1 LNLLYRVEY
10 SKIEESKSGTPNLRV
25 VYSRRGKYIF
35 SGNSKGKILI
45 VDSAS
50 LEVKS
55 SFKVTQTAAANNAVK
70 VSYNVYIWL
79 GYLIE
84 DQGQNIQ
91 TGFVVFNLML

>member
-1 LNLLYRVEY
+1 VVRVF
-10 SKIEESKSGTPNLRV
+10 
-25 VYSRRGKYIF
+25 YSRRGKYIF

-70 VSYNVYIWL
+70 VRKYMFIYVK
-79 GYLIE
+79 LIE
-84 DQGQNIQ
+84 DQGQTKQ
-91 TGFVVFNLML
+91 TGFVVFNLLLGI